1 MMKNR
6 KFQIALIIFSL
17 TGQIAWVVENMY
29 FNVFIYKMFRASA
42 SDIALMVTASAIA
55 ATLTTILMG
64 ALSDR
69 IGKRKI
75 FMCAGYIAWGISII
89 SFALIRTDVISSLFG
104 MVTGAATVGITL
116 TIIMDCVMTFFG
128 STANDAAYNAWLTD
142 STDATNRG
150 AAEGINSMMPLI
162 SILVVFGRFMGFDL
176 DQASSWTAI

>member
-1 MMKNR
+1 MKKNR
-6 KFQIALIIFSL
+6 KFQAALIIFSL

-89 SFALIRTDVISSLFG
+89 SFALIRKDGLRDDFLRFHGKRRRIQRMADRFHG
-104 MVTGAATVGITL
+104 RHQPRG
-116 TIIMDCVMTFFG
+116 CRRHQFH
-128 STANDAAYNAWLTD
+128 DAAD
-142 STDATNRG
+142 IHPGGVRRIH
-150 AAEGINSMMPLI
+150 GI
-162 SILVVFGRFMGFDL
+162 
-176 DQASSWTAI
+176 